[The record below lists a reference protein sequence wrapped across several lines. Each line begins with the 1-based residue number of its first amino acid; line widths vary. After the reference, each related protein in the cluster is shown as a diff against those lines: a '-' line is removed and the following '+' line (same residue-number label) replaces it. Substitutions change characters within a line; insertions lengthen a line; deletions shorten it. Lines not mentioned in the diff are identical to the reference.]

1 MPDNKYYIP
10 YFVVDYIAER
20 EENFQPMRA
29 EDIEYLLGQ
38 LSGISKENIPF
49 NEIILDKRNQ
59 DEE

>member
-1 MPDNKYYIP
+1 
-10 YFVVDYIAER
+10 
-20 EENFQPMRA
+20 MRT

-38 LSGISKENIPF
+38 LNGISKENIPS

>member
-1 MPDNKYYIP
+1 MLRNPDRDI
-10 YFVVDYIAER
+10 FLER
-20 EENFQPMRA
+20 KDKKLSRQMRA

-38 LSGISKENIPF
+38 LNGISKENIPF

>member
-1 MPDNKYYIP
+1 MLRNPDRVIFLERKNKKLS
-10 YFVVDYIAER
+10 R
-20 EENFQPMRA
+20 QMRA

-38 LSGISKENIPF
+38 LNGISKENIPF